1 DHVEESVVVGIK
13 DAYWGEILS
22 VVLFA
27 RKKISIDE
35 IKKHLSALDKYK
47 IPKKIFF
54 YHTSL
59 PKLDNGKYN
68 KKVIR
73 EYINEN
79 S

>member
-1 DHVEESVVVGIK
+1 MGGLPIEVN
-13 DAYWGEILS
+13 L
-22 VVLFA
+22 
-27 RKKISIDE
+27 IDE
-35 IKKHLSALDKYK
+35 IKKHLTILDKYK

-68 KKVIR
+68 KKIIR